1 MSQVFEALSK
11 LVAIELMQDSAAQ
24 QNAIIEFNE
33 IYGEVSAFVNIARV
47 LKDPAYSLVAE
58 MFCYDDCLDVLRSI
72 VRVSQELATHK
83 DSRLPSVI
91 SAKYVLLVH
100 ENLERIEADL
110 ERLAEGL
117 DRCYIGVIAQALEHV
132 CGTKIVYELGIG
144 D

>member
-1 MSQVFEALSK
+1 MSQVFEALNK
-11 LVAIELMQDSAAQ
+11 LIEIELMQNSTAQ

-47 LKDPAYSLVAE
+47 LNDPKYSLVAE
-58 MFCYDDCLDVLRSI
+58 MFCYDHCLDVLRSI

-100 ENLERIEADL
+100 ENLERIDTDL
-110 ERLAEGL
+110 ACLGESL
-117 DRCYIGVIAQALEHV
+117 DRCYVGVIAQAIEHV
-132 CGTKIVYELGIG
+132 CGTKLVYELGIG